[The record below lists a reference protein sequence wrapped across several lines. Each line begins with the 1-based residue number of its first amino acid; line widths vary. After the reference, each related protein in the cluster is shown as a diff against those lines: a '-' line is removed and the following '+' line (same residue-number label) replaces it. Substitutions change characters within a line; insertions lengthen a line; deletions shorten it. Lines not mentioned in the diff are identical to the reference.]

1 MRPIF
6 KFIVFTLLT
15 LGMGLEGF
23 GQNQVDPNNPKPD
36 LREED
41 CTICK
46 GNAQNYSIL
55 NVYFSDAD
63 GNPNTDICS
72 GTGPRYISLL
82 YTSNANSNI
91 NNFRVIADIVKKN
104 RNDPDGE
111 PISSVYINEFVGTI
125 SPCNSASCIVT
136 IPIPEI
142 QVECQNEFYELSRPL
157 VAWTPGGGGGGNNN
171 NNLRDGYT
179 CNSYPAAQCLN
190 ATNSIPIEVGLL
202 AYSFAPIFE
211 CFEQDF
217 DRTNVSFIITS
228 LFGGNPTQTYN
239 ASWEFE
245 IGSETIDVDEF
256 SPRLRDQNVGT
267 SINAKLVI
275 TQGDLVGEEVIVDN
289 IIVPLALTE
298 ASVISGSERN
308 DSERDAETGED
319 LATGSIEVTFAN
331 GDFFYFWSSVDN
343 PEFYSESARI
353 EDLAAGTYKLTTFD
367 NVTGTCR
374 VDFFDLGAR
383 ILPVELA
390 DFQVNLLNES
400 RSAKLVWSTTKE
412 WESSHFEVERA
423 TQGLNFEKIAE
434 VNAAGWSNVLMD
446 YAFEDDKLPLG
457 GANVLYRLKQ
467 VDMNGN
473 AHYSNVLSI
482 RTPGVEFTT
491 GVWRAFPNP
500 STNNE
505 LRISLLDRDQ
515 YDEEAITFRLVH
527 PSAQTMAV
535 SVRSESEMNDK
546 LSQMVSRIP
555 KGVFV
560 VEIQW
565 GQKVEHIKVL
575 KQ

>member
-1 MRPIF
+1 MRLIF
-6 KFIVFTLLT
+6 KFILFTLLT
-15 LGMGLEGF
+15 LGMGLEGY
-23 GQNQVDPNNPKPD
+23 GQNTVDPNNPTPD
-36 LREED
+36 LREGN

-72 GTGPRYISLL
+72 GTGPSYISLL
-82 YTSNANSNI
+82 YTSNANSSI
-91 NNFRVIADIVKKN
+91 NNFRVIADILKKDS
-104 RNDPDGE
+104 NDPDGA
-111 PISSVYINEFVGTI
+111 PLDSVYINAFVGTI
-125 SPCNSASCIVT
+125 NPCNSASCIVT

-142 QVECQNEFYELSRPL
+142 QVDCQNEFYELSRPL
-157 VAWTPGGGGGGNNN
+157 VAWTPGRGGDNNN
-171 NNLRDGYT
+171 DLRDGYT

-245 IGSETIDVDEF
+245 IGSETINVDKF

-275 TQGDLVGEEVIVDN
+275 TQGDLVGDTVN
-289 IIVPLALTE
+289 INNITVPLALTE
-298 ASVISGSERN
+298 ASVISGSESN
-308 DSERDAETGED
+308 DSETDAETGED
-319 LATGSIEVTFAN
+319 LSTGSIEVSFAN
-331 GDFFYFWSSVDN
+331 GDFFHFWSSVDD

-353 EDLAAGTYKLTTFD
+353 DSLSSGTYKLTTFD

-374 VDFFDLGAR
+374 VDFFILGAR

-390 DFQVNLLNES
+390 DFQVNLLNAS
-400 RSAKLVWSTTKE
+400 RSAKLVWSTAKE
-412 WESSHFEVERA
+412 WESSHFEVERS
-423 TQGLNFEKIAE
+423 TQGLNFEKIGE
-434 VNAAGWSNVLMD
+434 INAAGWSNVLMD
-446 YAFEDDKLPLG
+446 YTFEDDKLPLG

-467 VDMNGN
+467 VDLSGN

-500 STNNE
+500 SMNND

-527 PSAQTMAV
+527 PSAQSMAI
-535 SVRSESEMNDK
+535 SVRTEAEMNDR

-565 GQKVEHIKVL
+565 GQKIEHIKVL